1 MDRHWIQ
8 LLCTCS
14 IMTSFLT
21 QSEDNVSLN
30 LYLDPPNPPLLT
42 FPLFTLV
49 WNVLCEGRILRRKWL
64 LIGLFA
70 WDTYRCG
77 AIFSNFNLA
86 PVGELWGE
94 HSPGEHL

>member
-1 MDRHWIQ
+1 MAI
-8 LLCTCS
+8 LFAIFIYPVVTKFLCISSCGENGCKP
-14 IMTSFLT
+14 F
-21 QSEDNVSLN
+21 Q
-30 LYLDPPNPPLLT
+30 
-42 FPLFTLV
+42 
-49 WNVLCEGRILRRKWL
+49 WRILRRKWL